1 MFVFCSYFSHVFY
14 VTTSGVDVK
23 FEGFIDV
30 YCSEPVI
37 MYNESQNKPYKS
49 FEPGRPGAFRP
60 DLKII

>member
-1 MFVFCSYFSHVFY
+1 M
-14 VTTSGVDVK
+14 
-23 FEGFIDV
+23 

-37 MYNESQNKPYKS
+37 MYNESQNKPYKP

>member
-1 MFVFCSYFSHVFY
+1 M
-14 VTTSGVDVK
+14 
-23 FEGFIDV
+23 

-37 MYNESQNKPYKS
+37 MYNESQNKP